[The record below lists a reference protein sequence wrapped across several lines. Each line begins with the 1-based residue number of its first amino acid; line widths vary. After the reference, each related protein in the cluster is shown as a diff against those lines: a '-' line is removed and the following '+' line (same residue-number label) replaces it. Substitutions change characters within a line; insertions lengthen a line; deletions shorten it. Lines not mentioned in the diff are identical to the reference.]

1 MSQNHRSQV
10 FGRRSR
16 QHTIIIASGETIR
29 HFTIRPWTAIL
40 CGTAGATLFL
50 GYLAATSYLVFRDD
64 LIDVATAR
72 QARIEHA
79 YEDRIAALRTQLDR
93 MTSRSVIDHETIE
106 KRVETLYQRQ
116 LALTSRHSKLAPLLR
131 RAESA
136 GLLSGDIPVPL
147 ARPSSETADAA
158 GPGASANAT
167 AAMAAVLG
175 TGKAGGDAAGASGK
189 PELANAYVEPSAPA
203 GVAAGASPTAGDP
216 DSIVSVVAT
225 SLRTVEGDQEQKVQS
240 LTKTAEATASSI
252 ETLIHKSGLPV
263 ADATTPRKETAEKD
277 GVGGPFIPI
286 TNPAAFDLSLSRL
299 DKALDRL
306 ESVRRL
312 ARSLPFGQ
320 PLTVDVMTSPF
331 GARSDP
337 FLGEEAFHPGIDFRA
352 DVGSAVHATG
362 AGTVTKAGWV
372 SGYGNMVEVDH
383 GNGVA
388 TRYGHLSRLLV
399 HAGDHVAYGDVVGR
413 SGSTGRSTGP
423 HLHYEVRL
431 DGEPVDPS
439 RFLNDGLKLNILM
452 RG

>member
-1 MSQNHRSQV
+1 MSQNHRNQV

-40 CGTAGATLFL
+40 CGTAGAALL
-50 GYLAATSYLVFRDD
+50 VGYLAATSYLVFRDD

-158 GPGASANAT
+158 AGSDASANAT

-175 TGKAGGDAAGASGK
+175 TAKAGGEASGK
-189 PELANAYVEPSAPA
+189 PDVANAYVEPSAPA
-203 GVAAGASPTAGDP
+203 AWAANESPIARDP

-252 ETLIHKSGLPV
+252 ETLIHKSGLPL
-263 ADATTPRKETAEKD
+263 ADAKAPRKETAGKD

-286 TNPAAFDLSLSRL
+286 TDPAAFDLSLSRL

-320 PLTVDVMTSPF
+320 PLRVDVMTSPF
-331 GARSDP
+331 GARSDT
-337 FLGEEAFHPGIDFRA
+337 FLGEAAFQPGIDFRE
-352 DVGSAVHATG
+352 DVGSAVHATC

-372 SGYGNMVEVDH
+372 SG
-383 GNGVA
+383 
-388 TRYGHLSRLLV
+388 
-399 HAGDHVAYGDVVGR
+399 
-413 SGSTGRSTGP
+413 
-423 HLHYEVRL
+423 
-431 DGEPVDPS
+431 
-439 RFLNDGLKLNILM
+439 
-452 RG
+452 